1 MKPRFISVAV
11 AASFLAGA
19 AFANP
24 TGPSVVNGN
33 ATIVQNGNLLQITNT
48 PNAILNWQSFSIGAN
63 EITRFVQQSASSAVL
78 NRVVTQSP
86 STILGTLQSNGRV
99 FIVNPNGILFGAGAK
114 VDLAGLVATTLGL
127 SDADFLAGRMRLAD
141 GLGASVVNHGNITT
155 GAGGNVYL
163 VGSAVTNNGIITS
176 PQGEVILAA
185 GNRVEL
191 VNPGTPN
198 LRVEIAAAD
207 NQAINLGQILSDA
220 GRVGIYA
227 GLINNAGSIRADGAV
242 SEGGRILL
250 KATKSATLGSTS
262 VLSAQ
267 GQGGGR
273 IEVLAGDSVQVAGR
287 LDASAP
293 NSGDGGFIE
302 TSAKKFHVEAGTVVT
317 TTALNGKIGTWL
329 IDPEDFIITSQG
341 GDISG
346 TQLSINLLLNNVVIT
361 SDAGRTTQ
369 GNGNGDIKV
378 FDQIVWTTPTS
389 LTLLARRNVELN
401 SSISGGGDLVFL
413 AGWNGDM
420 QSPAVTSGIGDI
432 TSSINSVTTGGNV
445 SFEAG
450 RDIRLVSSVAGAGS
464 GALSGNRIAQLV
476 AGGSISLDGATI
488 QADGGGTASVNG
500 GAAGVALNAGSG
512 ITLNNSSVSAIG
524 AGGISGGSGTAT
536 FVAGSGIT
544 ISGSTVSASGGAGA
558 VGAGGNATVTLNA
571 GGDIA
576 LSSAAITSSG
586 FGSRPGTA
594 QILLAFL
601 TPVGNF
607 SVNGVP
613 GAIVDPSLGSEGFFV
628 DDLPAILD
636 VNFLVTIPSV
646 APVVPGPT
654 NPPNV
659 PSPTV
664 TPNVPSPSVTPSAPG
679 SSDAPAFNDVLV
691 ATMNQQASV
700 LTDLLK
706 VAEIG
711 VTDQNSQ
718 KKLSVCN

>member
-1 MKPRFISVAV
+1 VKPRLISVAI
-11 AASFLAGA
+11 AACFLAGA

-24 TGPSVVNGN
+24 TGPSVVNGS

-114 VDLAGLVATTLGL
+114 VDLAGLVATTLSL
-127 SDADFLAGRMRLAD
+127 SDADFLAGRMRFAD
-141 GLGASVVNHGNITT
+141 GLGASVVNQGNITT
-155 GAGGNVYL
+155 RAGGNVYL
-163 VGSAVTNNGIITS
+163 IGSAVTNSGIITS
-176 PQGEVILAA
+176 PHGEVMLAA

-227 GLINNAGSIRADGAV
+227 GLINNYGSIRADGAV

-250 KATKSATLGSTS
+250 RATKSATLESTS

-273 IEVLAGDSVQVAGR
+273 IDVLAGDSVQVAGR

-293 NSGDGGFIE
+293 HGGDGGFIE
-302 TSAKKFHVEAGTVVT
+302 TSAKKVHVDAGSVIT
-317 TTALNGKIGTWL
+317 TTALKGRTGTWL
-329 IDPEDFIITSQG
+329 IDPNDFVIAVQG
-341 GDISG
+341 GDITGAELSG
-346 TQLSINLLLNNVVIT
+346 NLSTTSVIIT
-361 SDAGRTTQ
+361 SDFISLTPVPDP
-369 GNGNGDIKV
+369 NGFGDILV
-378 FDQIVWTTPTS
+378 NDSVTWTTPTS
-389 LTLLARRNVELN
+389 LTLLAKRNVELGN
-401 SSISGGGDLVFL
+401 RISGGGDLVFL
-413 AGWNGDM
+413 AGWNGDLN
-420 QSPAVTSGIGDI
+420 SPVVTSGIGDI
-432 TSSINSVTTGGNV
+432 TSSLNSVTTGGNV
-445 SFEAG
+445 FFEAG

-488 QADGGGTASVNG
+488 MADGGGSASVIG
-500 GAAGVALNAGSG
+500 GAAGVTLNAGGG
-512 ITLNNSSVSAIG
+512 IALNNSTVSAVG
-524 AGGISGGSGTAT
+524 AGGLSGGSGTAT

-544 ISGSTVSASGGAGA
+544 ISGSTVSARGGGGSS
-558 VGAGGNATVTLNA
+558 GAGGNATVTLSA

-576 LSSAAITSSG
+576 LASSVNANSEAGRTAA
-586 FGSRPGTA
+586 GTA
-594 QILLAFL
+594 QIILKFL
-601 TPVGNF
+601 TPTGNF

-613 GAIVDPSLGSEGFFV
+613 GAIVDTSSGRSGEGFFV
-628 DDLPAILD
+628 DDLRAILG
-636 VNFLVTIPSV
+636 VNVFVTIPSV
-646 APVVPGPT
+646 
-654 NPPNV
+654 PP
-659 PSPTV
+659 
-664 TPNVPSPSVTPSAPG
+664 
-679 SSDAPAFNDVLV
+679 
-691 ATMNQQASV
+691 
-700 LTDLLK
+700 
-706 VAEIG
+706 
-711 VTDQNSQ
+711 
-718 KKLSVCN
+718 

>member
-1 MKPRFISVAV
+1 
-11 AASFLAGA
+11 
-19 AFANP
+19 
-24 TGPSVVNGN
+24 
-33 ATIVQNGNLLQITNT
+33 
-48 PNAILNWQSFSIGAN
+48 
-63 EITRFVQQSASSAVL
+63 
-78 NRVVTQSP
+78 
-86 STILGTLQSNGRV
+86 
-99 FIVNPNGILFGAGAK
+99 
-114 VDLAGLVATTLGL
+114 
-127 SDADFLAGRMRLAD
+127 
-141 GLGASVVNHGNITT
+141 
-155 GAGGNVYL
+155 
-163 VGSAVTNNGIITS
+163 
-176 PQGEVILAA
+176 
-185 GNRVEL
+185 
-191 VNPGTPN
+191 
-198 LRVEIAAAD
+198 
-207 NQAINLGQILSDA
+207 
-220 GRVGIYA
+220 
-227 GLINNAGSIRADGAV
+227 
-242 SEGGRILL
+242 
-250 KATKSATLGSTS
+250 
-262 VLSAQ
+262 
-267 GQGGGR
+267 
-273 IEVLAGDSVQVAGR
+273 VAGR

-445 SFEAG
+445 FFEAG

>member
-1 MKPRFISVAV
+1 VKPRFISVAV

-33 ATIVQNGNLLQITNT
+33 ATIVRNGNLLQITNT

-250 KATKSATLGSTS
+250 KATKSATLESTS

-267 GQGGGR
+267 GHGGGR

>member
-250 KATKSATLGSTS
+250 KATKSATLESTS

-267 GQGGGR
+267 GHGGGR